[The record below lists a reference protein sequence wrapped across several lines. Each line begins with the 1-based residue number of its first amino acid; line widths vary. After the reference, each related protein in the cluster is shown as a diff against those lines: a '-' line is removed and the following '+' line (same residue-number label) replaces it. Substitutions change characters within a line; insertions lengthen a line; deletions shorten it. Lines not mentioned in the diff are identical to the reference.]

1 MKDDWP
7 METNRLLDQLQITT
21 EKIGKQ
27 HIGYSLCIS
36 QSISRDFADYVKST
50 SKRINELESKVHLA
64 LSRHSPSPLSLSLLH
79 LTVVHHQ

>member
-7 METNRLLDQLQITT
+7 VETNHILDQLQTTT

-36 QSISRDFADYVKST
+36 QSISRDFAEFAKST
-50 SKRINELESKVHLA
+50 TRRINELESKVYL
-64 LSRHSPSPLSLSLLH
+64 LPLSLC
-79 LTVVHHQ
+79 

>member
-1 MKDDWP
+1 

-36 QSISRDFADYVKST
+36 QSISRDFSEYVKST
-50 SKRINELESKVHLA
+50 SKRINELESKVHLS
-64 LSRHSPSPLSLSLLH
+64 LLYPSTLLH
-79 LTVVHHQ
+79 LSLPFINRSK